1 MKRAIVILIILASAV
16 RMHAQSQIPTSDR
29 ILQSDRKNGFFN
41 STDINGGIGLG
52 KTEAS
57 YSKYFVGL
65 STVTGYQ
72 FARMM
77 KAGIG
82 LGVSS
87 FNGGMLFPAY
97 AHVRYSFNT
106 NSIVPFLYVDG
117 GYLFSFKDFSNES
130 RPFVDAGA
138 GVRFLVRE
146 QFSVNLSGGLFQ
158 HFGGIDIKS
167 TFVNIRAGV
176 EFKSL

>member
-1 MKRAIVILIILASAV
+1 MKRVIVILILLSAAAG
-16 RMHAQSQIPTSDR
+16 MHAQPQISTSDR
-29 ILQSDRKNGFFN
+29 ILNRDRQNGFFN
-41 STDINGGIGLG
+41 STDINSGIGLG
-52 KTEAS
+52 ETEAS

-65 STVTGYQ
+65 SNVTGYQ

-87 FNGGMLFPAY
+87 FNGGILFPAY

-106 NSIVPFLYVDG
+106 NSIVPFLYADG
-117 GYLFSFKDFSNES
+117 GYLFSFQDFSNES
-130 RPFVDAGA
+130 RPFFDGGA

-146 QFSVNLSGGLFQ
+146 RFSVNLSGGLLQ
-158 HFGGIDIKS
+158 HFGGIDVKS
-167 TFVNIRAGV
+167 TFVNLKAGI
-176 EFKSL
+176 EFKAK

>member
-1 MKRAIVILIILASAV
+1 MKRAIVILIILASAI
-16 RMHAQSQIPTSDR
+16 RMHAQPQISTSDR

-52 KTEAS
+52 GTEVS

-65 STVTGYQ
+65 TSVTGYQ
-72 FARMM
+72 FARNL

-97 AHVRYSFNT
+97 AHVRYSFKA
-106 NSIVPFLYVDG
+106 NSIVPFLYADG
-117 GYLFSFKDFSNES
+117 GYLLNFSDFSNES
-130 RPFVDAGA
+130 RPFADAGA
-138 GVRFLVRE
+138 GVRFVVRE
-146 QFSVNLSGGLFQ
+146 RLSVNLSGGLFG
-158 HFGGIDIKS
+158 HFGGVEVKS
-167 TFVNIRAGV
+167 TFVNLKAGI
-176 EFKSL
+176 EFKGK